1 MIYLN
6 KDNFEIRELPNDLV
20 EMWQTTN
27 NPKLNSWILL
37 PEKPSNDAVWNGDQW
52 IVPQPEIPQT
62 ISARQIRLWLIQ
74 NGFILS
80 QIDQAINSIADPIVR
95 EITKVEWEYAPY
107 IERNHPWLEP
117 LANSLGLNSSQIDQ
131 AFLESSQ
138 L

>member
-52 IVPQPEIPQT
+52 IVAQPEIPQT